1 MSWILFISYLIIALF
16 FTFNHKIKS
25 IISKHFAIF
34 FYYLMALT
42 FVNIVAPVWLLKFA
56 ILFTVFYIGRL
67 IVNIVKVHQKT
78 FDFSDDENS
87 KFYAET
93 MLQFSFSLI
102 FMTIIIALLIK

>member
-16 FTFNHKIKS
+16 FTFNHKLKS

-34 FYYLMALT
+34 FYYLTALS
-42 FVNIVAPVWLLKFA
+42 FVNIVSTALVLKFA
-56 ILFTVFYIGRL
+56 ILFTVLYIGWV
-67 IVNIVKVHQKT
+67 IVNIVRVHQDT
-78 FDFSDDENS
+78 FDFSYDENS

-102 FMTIIIALLIK
+102 LMMIIIALLIK

>member
-1 MSWILFISYLIIALF
+1 MSWIMFLSYLLISLF
-16 FTFNHKIKS
+16 FTFNHKLKS

-34 FYYLMALT
+34 FYYLTTLS
-42 FVNIVAPVWLLKFA
+42 FVNIVSTALVLKFA
-56 ILFTVFYIGRL
+56 VLFTVLYIGWV

-78 FDFSDDENS
+78 FDLTDDENS

-102 FMTIIIALLIK
+102 LMTIVIILMIK

>member
-1 MSWILFISYLIIALF
+1 MNWIMFLSYLLISLF
-16 FTFNHKIKS
+16 FTFNHDLKS

-34 FYYLMALT
+34 FYYLTALT
-42 FVNIVAPVWLLKFA
+42 FVNIVATAWLLKFA
-56 ILFTVFYIGRL
+56 VLFTVLYIGWV

-78 FDFSDDENS
+78 FDLTDNENS

-102 FMTIIIALLIK
+102 LMAIIIILMIK

>member
-16 FTFNHKIKS
+16 FTFNKKIKL

-34 FYYLMALT
+34 FYYLTTLS
-42 FVNIVAPVWLLKFA
+42 FVNIISTTLVLKFA
-56 ILFTVFYIGRL
+56 VLFTVLYIGWV

-78 FDFSDDENS
+78 FDLTDDENS

-102 FMTIIIALLIK
+102 LLTIVIILMIK